1 MIIDNTWTLFLDR
14 DGVINRRILGGYVTK
29 VEEFE
34 PLPGIFEAIKTFNK
48 IFGRIFIVSNQS
60 GVGKGLMT
68 QQDLDNIH
76 LHFTE
81 QLNKRDAVIDGIY
94 CCTSLATDI
103 DNCRKPL
110 PDLAIRA
117 KQDFGEIEFTK
128 SIMVGDTGSDMEFG
142 YNIGALNVLILD
154 GSEHQ
159 KTIEEDLVNLRFLS
173 LLEFSQ
179 YLTASYN

>member
-29 VEEFE
+29 IEEFE
-34 PLPGIFEAIKTFNK
+34 PLPGIFEAIRTFNK
-48 IFGRIFIVSNQS
+48 IFARTCIVTNQS
-60 GVGKGLMT
+60 GVGKGLMS
-68 QQDLDNIH
+68 QEDLNNIH
-76 LHFTE
+76 SHFMDL
-81 QLNKRDAVIDGIY
+81 LNEKNAIIDGIY
-94 CCTSLATDI
+94 CCTSLETDI

-110 PDLAIRA
+110 PDMAIRA
-117 KQDFGEIEFTK
+117 KQDFREIDFSR

-159 KTIEEDLVNLRFLS
+159 KKIDEELVNLRFPS

-179 YLTASYN
+179 FLVASYN